1 MVINL
6 NNFILQ
12 EYNYNNIDHRSV
24 VIEFTNDKE
33 SSKYLGD
40 LFYSIE
46 EINKR
51 KNNNNIN
58 FAFVVYR
65 KNIPVGYISIITKE
79 SIYEISYGIIPRY
92 RSNGLGTLL
101 LQEFSDYLFHK
112 YTYIDQLSLIIA
124 KDNIISKKTAISAG
138 YYQENKNKYCIKYK
152 K

>member
-1 MVINL
+1 M
-6 NNFILQ
+6 FPTGFFHQILQ

-58 FAFVVYR
+58 PGNFNKYTIATLNIFIGIFKFNLD
-65 KNIPVGYISIITKE
+65 KNIFNAMSF
-79 SIYEISYGIIPRY
+79 R
-92 RSNGLGTLL
+92 LH
-101 LQEFSDYLFHK
+101 F
-112 YTYIDQLSLIIA
+112 
-124 KDNIISKKTAISAG
+124 
-138 YYQENKNKYCIKYK
+138 
-152 K
+152 